1 MVRTAGLTGGLTGGF
16 GVFFSFRVW
25 QTVIGVI
32 GLRNSAVN
40 FFAMVLNDIVFMSQC
55 STIQFFSAVDK
66 FFHLY
71 NSDSLM
77 GREREKKFL
86 S

>member
-1 MVRTAGLTGGLTGGF
+1 MVRTAGLTGGF
-16 GVFFSFRVW
+16 GVFFSFRCR

-32 GLRNSAVN
+32 GLRNSAVH

-66 FFHLY
+66 FCHLFD
-71 NSDSLM
+71 SDLLL
-77 GREREKKFL
+77 GRKREKKFL